1 LKVKE
6 LMERTGMNQT
16 GLALAYIK
24 DGLEEIEMLIGEN
37 IKTGSTSD
45 ARISAATIAFVE
57 GGATDTITD
66 SGSGFANAGFV
77 AGMKIVVS
85 GSGSNNGTYTLTV
98 VVAGTLTL
106 TATTDDLTEESAG
119 EDVIITGALP
129 TKYDIITNKR
139 YYEIPTD
146 ALKIIDIK
154 VKGHLNDNSEYR
166 SIPRL
171 IDEPRMQ
178 DADEL

>member
-1 LKVKE
+1 MTVKE
-6 LMERTGMNQT
+6 LMERTDMTQT
-16 GLALAYIK
+16 GRALAYIK

-37 IKTGSTSD
+37 IKTGDTSD
-45 ARISAATIAFVE
+45 ARIAAATIAFVE

-66 SGSGFANAGFV
+66 SGSGFSNAGFS

-85 GSGSNNGTYTLTV
+85 GSGSNNGTYTLASV
-98 VVAGTLTL
+98 SSGTLTL
-106 TATTDDLTEESAG
+106 TATTDDLTAESAG
-119 EDVIITGALP
+119 ESVIITGAIP
-129 TKYDIITNKR
+129 TKYDIVQNKR
-139 YYEIPTD
+139 YYDIPTD

-154 VKGHLNDNSEYR
+154 IKGHLNDNDEYR

-171 IDEPRMQ
+171 LDEPRVQ

>member
-1 LKVKE
+1 MTVKE
-6 LMERTGMNQT
+6 LMERTRMTQT

-45 ARISAATIAFVE
+45 ARIAASTLAFVE

-66 SGSGFANAGFV
+66 SASNFANAGFA

-85 GSGSNNGTYTLTV
+85 GSEDNNGTYTLAS

-106 TATTDDLTEESAG
+106 TATTDDLTAESAG
-119 EDVIITGALP
+119 EDVIITGAIP
-129 TKYDIITNKR
+129 TKYDIVKNKR
-139 YYEIPTD
+139 YYDIPSD
-146 ALKIIDIK
+146 ALKIVDIK
-154 VKGHLNDNSEYR
+154 IKGHLNDNDDYR

-171 IDEPRMQ
+171 LDEPRVQ